1 MQNKYKSLFIA
12 FLATT
17 TRYYNYSIFGLSA
30 ATLSSHLMPAAT
42 NDYQMLLFFL
52 IFSVSNF
59 TRPIGAMIFGP
70 IGDKIGRV
78 HSIKIAATFSAFSI
92 ILVAFIPNFAF
103 LGISSVIMLAIA
115 RMLFMLSFAGEI
127 DAIKIFAS
135 EVSKNYRYI
144 ANSLVTFF
152 SQIGVV
158 IASLCYHFT
167 SLQHN
172 FEWLWRVNFIIGG
185 LMGFIIILLK
195 KHLVEND
202 AFLAEQSDNK
212 NDKRSLFHIISKYKL
227 KFSLALLVNGLV
239 GCVYHF
245 LIIFFNSF
253 LYYTVHI
260 IPAEQASFNNIILIT
275 LYIIST
281 PVAGYLGEK
290 TRNIFQPLIALF
302 TSIILLVIM
311 LALGTNYYTLIQ
323 RFLVILAPFY
333 CVPCGV
339 MMLSL
344 FPTKDK
350 MRMCSLSHS
359 IGSIL
364 LSSTTPV
371 FCMIIWR
378 YNHSIDAILLYFIIS
393 VFSLACALLY
403 IKQQNLIPTSNS
415 YEPLQNNLIN
425 Y

>member
-1 MQNKYKSLFIA
+1 MPNKYKSLFIA

-30 ATLSSHLMPAAT
+30 ATLSTHLMPDAT
-42 NDYQMLLFFL
+42 NEYQMLLFFL
-52 IFSVSNF
+52 IFSLSNF

-78 HSIKIAATFSAFSI
+78 HSIKIAATCSAFST

-103 LGISSVIMLAIA
+103 LGITSVIMLTIS

-135 EVSKNYRYI
+135 EVNKNYRYI

-152 SQIGVV
+152 SQMGVV

-167 SLQHN
+167 SAQYD

-185 LMGFIIILLK
+185 LMGLMIILLK
-195 KHLVEND
+195 KHLVENED
-202 AFLAEQSDNK
+202 FLAAQPTSAD
-212 NDKRSLFHIISKYKL
+212 DTRTLFHMISSYKL
-227 KFSLALLVNGLV
+227 KFALALLVNGLV

-253 LYYTVHI
+253 LYYTAQVI
-260 IPAEQASFNNIILIT
+260 TPTQASFNNIILIA

-281 PVAGYLGEK
+281 PVAGYISENN
-290 TRNIFQPLIALF
+290 RSIIQPLIAL
-302 TSIILLVIM
+302 TASVMLLILMIYTG
-311 LALGTNYYTLIQ
+311 ANYYTLIH
-323 RFLVILAPFY
+323 RLLVVLAPFY
-333 CVPCGV
+333 SVPCGV

-344 FPTKDK
+344 FPTIDK

-378 YNHSIDAILLYFIIS
+378 YNHSIESILAYFVLS
-393 VFSLACALLY
+393 VFALALSLAY
-403 IKQQNLIPTSNS
+403 IQWKNLIPTTNISTKVITTSN
-415 YEPLQNNLIN
+415 LF
-425 Y
+425 

>member
-1 MQNKYKSLFIA
+1 MPNKYKSLFIA

-17 TRYYNYSIFGLSA
+17 TRYYNYSIFGFSA
-30 ATLSSHLMPAAT
+30 STLSTYLMPEAT
-42 NDYQMLLFFL
+42 NEYQMLLFFL
-52 IFSVSNF
+52 IFSLSNF

-78 HSIKIAATFSAFSI
+78 HSIKIAATFSAFST

-103 LGISSVIMLAIA
+103 LGITSVIMLTIS

-135 EVSKNYRYI
+135 EVNKNYRYI

-167 SLQHN
+167 SIQYN

-185 LMGFIIILLK
+185 LMGLMIILLK
-195 KHLVEND
+195 KHLVENEE
-202 AFLAEQSDNK
+202 FLAARPDDLEDS
-212 NDKRSLFHIISKYKL
+212 RTLFYIISTYKL
-227 KFSLALLVNGLV
+227 KFSLALLINGLM
-239 GCVYHF
+239 GGVYHF

-253 LYYTVHI
+253 LYYTARI
-260 IPAEQASFNNIILIT
+260 ITADQASFNNIILIT

-281 PVAGYLGEK
+281 PLAGYISEK
-290 TRNIFQPLIALF
+290 TRSILQPLIALLA
-302 TSIILLVIM
+302 SVILLIIM
-311 LALGTNYYTLIQ
+311 IYAGTNYYTLIQ

-333 CVPCGV
+333 CVSCGV
-339 MMLSL
+339 MMLSI
-344 FPTKDK
+344 FPTIDK

-359 IGSIL
+359 IGSLL

-371 FCMIIWR
+371 FCMIIWQ
-378 YNHSIDAILLYFIIS
+378 YNHSIESILGYFLLS
-393 VFSLACALLY
+393 VFILVLALLY
-403 IKQQNLIPTSNS
+403 IQLKNLIPI
-415 YEPLQNNLIN
+415 PKP
-425 Y
+425 

>member
-1 MQNKYKSLFIA
+1 MPNKYKSLFIA

-30 ATLSSHLMPAAT
+30 ATLSTHLMPGAK
-42 NDYQMLLFFL
+42 NEYQMLLFFL
-52 IFSVSNF
+52 IFSLSNF
-59 TRPIGAMIFGP
+59 TRPIGAIIFGP

-78 HSIKIAATFSAFSI
+78 HSIKIAATCSAFST

-103 LGISSVIMLAIA
+103 LGIASVIMLAIS

-135 EVSKNYRYI
+135 EVNKNYRYI

-167 SLQHN
+167 STQYD

-185 LMGFIIILLK
+185 LMGLIIILLR
-195 KHLVEND
+195 KHLVENED
-202 AFLAEQSDNK
+202 FLAAQPSNPDNS
-212 NDKRSLFHIISKYKL
+212 RTLFHIISTYKL
-227 KFSLALLVNGLV
+227 KFSLALIINGLV
-239 GCVYHF
+239 GCAYHF

-253 LYYTVHI
+253 LYYTAQI
-260 IPAEQASFNNIILIT
+260 ITSEQASFNNIILIT

-281 PVAGYLGEK
+281 PIAGLISEK
-290 TRNIFQPLIALF
+290 NKTIKLPLIALF
-302 TSIILLVIM
+302 SSLILLLTMMYV
-311 LALGTNYYTLIQ
+311 GTNYYTLIH
-323 RFLVILAPFY
+323 RFLVVLAPFY
-333 CVPCGV
+333 SVPCGV

-344 FPTKDK
+344 FPTIDK

-359 IGSIL
+359 LGSIL

-371 FCMIIWR
+371 FCMLIWR
-378 YNHSIDAILLYFIIS
+378 YSHSIESILAYFVLSIFILAL
-393 VFSLACALLY
+393 SLAY
-403 IKQQNLIPTSNS
+403 VKWTNLIPISKS
-415 YEPLQNNLIN
+415 YAPIITK
-425 Y
+425 

>member
-1 MQNKYKSLFIA
+1 MPNKYKSLFIA

-30 ATLSSHLMPAAT
+30 ATLSTHLMPGEK
-42 NDYQMLLFFL
+42 NEYQMLLFFL

-78 HSIKIAATFSAFSI
+78 HSIKIAATCSALST

-103 LGISSVIMLAIA
+103 LGITSVIMLTIS

-135 EVSKNYRYI
+135 EVNKNYRYI

-167 SLQHN
+167 STQYD

-185 LMGFIIILLK
+185 LMGVMIILLR
-195 KHLVEND
+195 KHLVENED
-202 AFLAEQSDNK
+202 FLAAQPATPDNS
-212 NDKRSLFHIISKYKL
+212 RTLFHIISTYKL
-227 KFSLALLVNGLV
+227 KFLLALLINGLV
-239 GCVYHF
+239 GCAYHF

-253 LYYTVHI
+253 LYYTAQIVT
-260 IPAEQASFNNIILIT
+260 ATQASFNNIILIT

-281 PVAGYLGEK
+281 PIAGYISEK
-290 TRNIFQPLIALF
+290 NRSIIQPLIALIA
-302 TSIILLVIM
+302 SAMLLIM
-311 LALGTNYYTLIQ
+311 MIYAGTNYYTLIH

-333 CVPCGV
+333 SVPCGV

-344 FPTKDK
+344 FPTSDK
-350 MRMCSLSHS
+350 MRMFSLSHS

-371 FCMIIWR
+371 VCMIIWQ
-378 YNHSIDAILLYFIIS
+378 YNHSIEAILWYFALAAFILLFALSYIQWKNLVPIS
-393 VFSLACALLY
+393 KSYA
-403 IKQQNLIPTSNS
+403 PT
-415 YEPLQNNLIN
+415 ITK
-425 Y
+425 